1 MARNMVLTY
10 LHLLDP
16 GIPIEGSNKTS
27 TKQGK
32 KNMKVASIFSGCDM
46 MSWKMVA
53 MGNPNTRDI
62 PSGKLT

>member
-32 KNMKVASIFSGCDM
+32 KKHESSIDFFWMWHDVMKNGGHGESQHKGYTL
-46 MSWKMVA
+46 W
-53 MGNPNTRDI
+53 
-62 PSGKLT
+62 